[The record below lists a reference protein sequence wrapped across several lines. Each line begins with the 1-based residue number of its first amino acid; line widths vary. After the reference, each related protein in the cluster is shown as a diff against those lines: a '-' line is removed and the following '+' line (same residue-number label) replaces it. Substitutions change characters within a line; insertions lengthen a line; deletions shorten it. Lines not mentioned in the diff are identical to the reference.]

1 MKGSAFNF
9 KLKAFAESHQERL
22 CKCRSVGGGHD
33 KGGAHEG
40 VFARRGK
47 VVRVTMDLGDIHTCT
62 S

>member
-9 KLKAFAESHQERL
+9 KLKAVAESHQERL

-33 KGGAHEG
+33 KGGAHEV

-47 VVRVTMDLGDIHTCT
+47 VVRATMDIGDIHTCT

>member
-22 CKCRSVGGGHD
+22 IKCRSVGGGHD

-40 VFARRGK
+40 VFASRGK
-47 VVRVTMDLGDIHTCT
+47 VVRVTMDLGDIQSCT

>member
-9 KLKAFAESHQERL
+9 KLKAVAESHQEML
-22 CKCRSVGGGHD
+22 LKCRSVGGGHD

>member
-1 MKGSAFNF
+1 MSGSAFNF

-22 CKCRSVGGGHD
+22 IKCRSVGGGHD

-40 VFARRGK
+40 VFASGGK